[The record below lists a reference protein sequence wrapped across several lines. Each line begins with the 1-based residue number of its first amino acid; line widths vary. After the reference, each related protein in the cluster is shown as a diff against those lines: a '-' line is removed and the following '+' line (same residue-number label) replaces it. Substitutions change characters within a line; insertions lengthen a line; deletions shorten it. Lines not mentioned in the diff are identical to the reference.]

1 MKLTSPVLL
10 LVLLAVAGCGG
21 GSDDSFTKDYNE
33 AVKPLSEL
41 QTGGGTSAAQFD
53 KLADRTGETRDN
65 LADLD
70 TPSDAQ
76 DEMDKLLAGLD
87 SVTQDLTGVADGDPL
102 QGPREA
108 TGRRQAAGEVERG
121 GPAGGDGAEA
131 GGGGLARRGLD
142 PRDRVLRGARSP
154 DGTRSLRATRST
166 ERPI

>member
-21 GSDDSFTKDYNE
+21 GSDNSFTKDYNE
-33 AVKPLSEL
+33 AVKPLSSL
-41 QTGGGTSAAQFD
+41 QTGGGTNAAQFD

-87 SVTQDLTGVADGDPL
+87 SVTQDLTGVADAIRSKDPVKQQDAAKQL
-102 QGPREA
+102 VKSSAEVQ
-108 TGRRQAAGEVERG
+108 QAETALKQAVEG
-121 GPAGGDGAEA
+121 
-131 GGGGLARRGLD
+131 
-142 PRDRVLRGARSP
+142 
-154 DGTRSLRATRST
+154 
-166 ERPI
+166 